1 MILAQLFQGIKE
13 AFVDNTKR
21 PLAIIGLLLFFLP
34 SSLEASNVLIAL
46 LFVEAVIGFVSNKTI
61 FRFKT
66 RPVLSVYFLLFI
78 IYVVSGIYSV
88 NRDWYIFEIEKKL
101 GLLVLPLS
109 FFVIKI
115 SKNQKRNLLTVF
127 AFSTVFWLVFCLVL
141 STFKTYQTN
150 DFSYLYMDK
159 LADWIGML
167 RVYFSLYIFFSL
179 IVFWHDYVDHKGNK
193 TIVVMSMLLC
203 ILGMFL
209 FMSRIQLPVL
219 FLFLCIL
226 MFQYFN
232 KKGLLV
238 SGILSLLIL
247 LFIFG
252 GLIYF
257 IQPLNQQFL
266 GAIEKFHP
274 KHAYTLNANGFN
286 ERLIFWKCS
295 VELIKEN
302 FFLGV
307 GIGDL
312 YEELSACYVNIGLS
326 RLNRFNCHNQYLQMW
341 LTTGIVGFATFIS
354 LLIFHFKMA
363 FKSKDSIYLA
373 FLVVICL
380 GFLTESLLELQR
392 GIVFFI
398 LISLIFYCSNSE
410 DELVEQNS

>member
-1 MILAQLFQGIKE
+1 MIIEQLFQGVKE

-34 SSLEASNVLIAL
+34 SSMEASNVLIAL
-46 LFVEAVIGFVSNKTI
+46 LFVEAIIGLISNKKDI
-61 FRFKT
+61 FFKT
-66 RPVLSVYFLLFI
+66 RFVLLIYILLFI
-78 IYVVSGIYSV
+78 VYVFSGIYSE

-109 FFVIKI
+109 FFVITI
-115 SKNQKRNLLTVF
+115 NRNQKRNLLSVF
-127 AFSTVFWLVFCLVL
+127 AYSTVFWLAFCLIL
-141 STFKTYQTN
+141 SFFKAYQTN

-179 IVFWHDYVDHKGNK
+179 IILWHDYVDKRGNK
-193 TIVVMSMLLC
+193 TIVVTSMLLC
-203 ILGMFL
+203 VLGMFL

-226 MFQYFN
+226 MFQYFKN
-232 KKGLLV
+232 KGFLV
-238 SGILSLLIL
+238 SGILSLLVL
-247 LFIFG
+247 GFIFG

-266 GAIEKFHP
+266 GALEKFHP
-274 KHAYTLNANGFN
+274 KYAYTLDANGFN

-295 VELIKEN
+295 VELIRDN
-302 FFLGV
+302 IFFGV

-312 YEELSACYVNIGLS
+312 FEELSACYTNIGLP
-326 RLNRFNCHNQYLQMW
+326 RLKRFNCHNQYLQMW
-341 LTTGIVGFATFIS
+341 LSIGVFGFATFIS

-398 LISLIFYCSNSE
+398 LISLIFYCSNIS
-410 DELVEQNS
+410 NNK

>member
-1 MILAQLFQGIKE
+1 MIIAQLFQGVKE

-34 SSLEASNVLIAL
+34 SSMEASNVLIAL
-46 LFVEAVIGFVSNKTI
+46 LFVEAIIGLISNKKDI
-61 FRFKT
+61 FFKT
-66 RPVLSVYFLLFI
+66 RLVLLIYILLFI
-78 IYVVSGIYSV
+78 VYVFSGIYSE

-109 FFVIKI
+109 FFVIAI

-127 AFSTVFWLVFCLVL
+127 AFSTVFWLVFCLIL
-141 STFKTYQTN
+141 SFFKAYQTN
-150 DFSYLYMDK
+150 DYSYLYMDK

-179 IVFWHDYVDHKGNK
+179 IILWHDYVDKRGNK
-193 TIVVMSMLLC
+193 TIVVTSMLLC
-203 ILGMFL
+203 VLGMFL

-226 MFQYFN
+226 MFQYFKN
-232 KKGLLV
+232 KGFLV
-238 SGILSLLIL
+238 SGILSLLVL
-247 LFIFG
+247 GFIFG

-266 GAIEKFHP
+266 GALEKFHP
-274 KHAYTLNANGFN
+274 KHAYTLDANGFN

-295 VELIKEN
+295 IELIKEN
-302 FFLGV
+302 IFFGV

-312 YEELSACYVNIGLS
+312 FEELSACYTNIGLP

-341 LTTGIVGFATFIS
+341 LSIGVFGFATFIS
-354 LLIFHFKMA
+354 LLIFHFKIA

-398 LISLIFYCSNSE
+398 LISLIFYCSNTS
-410 DELVEQNS
+410 NNK

>member
-1 MILAQLFQGIKE
+1 MILAQLFQGVKE

-46 LFVEAVIGFVSNKTI
+46 LFVEAIIRFISNKTT
-61 FRFKT
+61 FRVAT
-66 RPVLSVYFLLFI
+66 RPILSVYLLLFI
-78 IYVVSGIYSV
+78 IYVFSGVYSE

-101 GLLVLPLS
+101 GLLILPLS
-109 FFVIKI
+109 FFVITI

-127 AFSTVFWLVFCLVL
+127 AFSTVFWLIFCLIL
-141 STFKTYQTN
+141 SFFKVYQTN

-159 LADWIGML
+159 LAAWIDML

-179 IVFWHDYVDHKGNK
+179 IILWHDYVDSRGNK
-193 TIVVMSMLLC
+193 ALVLMSMLLC
-203 ILGMFL
+203 VLGMFL

-226 MFQYFN
+226 MFQYFKN
-232 KKGLLV
+232 KGLLV
-238 SGILSLLIL
+238 SGILSLVALVS
-247 LFIFG
+247 IFA

-274 KHAYTLNANGFN
+274 KHAYTLDANGFN

-302 FFLGV
+302 LLLGV

-312 YEELSACYVNIGLS
+312 YEELSTCYVNIGLP
-326 RLNRFNCHNQYLQMW
+326 RLNRFNCHNQYLQIW
-341 LTTGIVGFATFIS
+341 LSIGIIGFVTFIS
-354 LLIFHFKMA
+354 LLVFHFKRA
-363 FKSKDSIYLA
+363 FRSKDIIYLA

-392 GIVFFI
+392 GIVFFV

>member
-1 MILAQLFQGIKE
+1 MILAQLFQGVKE

-46 LFVEAVIGFVSNKTI
+46 LFVEAIIRFISNKTT
-61 FRFKT
+61 FRVAT
-66 RPVLSVYFLLFI
+66 RPILSVYLLLFI
-78 IYVVSGIYSV
+78 IYVFSGVYSE

-101 GLLVLPLS
+101 GLLILPLS
-109 FFVIKI
+109 FFVITI

-127 AFSTVFWLVFCLVL
+127 AFSTVFWLIFCLIL
-141 STFKTYQTN
+141 SFFKVYQTN

-159 LADWIGML
+159 LAAWIDML

-179 IVFWHDYVDHKGNK
+179 IILWHDYVDSRGNK
-193 TIVVMSMLLC
+193 ALVLMSMLLC
-203 ILGMFL
+203 VLGMFL

-226 MFQYFN
+226 MFQYFKN
-232 KKGLLV
+232 KGLLV
-238 SGILSLLIL
+238 SGILSLVALVS
-247 LFIFG
+247 IFA

-274 KHAYTLNANGFN
+274 KHAYTLDANGFN

-302 FFLGV
+302 LLLGV

-312 YEELSACYVNIGLS
+312 YEELSTCYVNIGLP
-326 RLNRFNCHNQYLQMW
+326 RLNRFNCHNQYLQIW
-341 LTTGIVGFATFIS
+341 LSIGIIGFVTFIS
-354 LLIFHFKMA
+354 LLVFHFKRA
-363 FKSKDSIYLA
+363 FRSKDIIYLA

-380 GFLTESLLELQR
+380 GFLTESLL
-392 GIVFFI
+392 
-398 LISLIFYCSNSE
+398 
-410 DELVEQNS
+410 

>member
-1 MILAQLFQGIKE
+1 MILAQLFQRVKE

-34 SSLEASNVLIAL
+34 ASLEASNVLIAL
-46 LFVEAVIGFVSNKTI
+46 LFIEAIISLISNKTT

-66 RPVLSVYFLLFI
+66 RPMLFVYILLFI
-78 IYVVSGIYSV
+78 VYVLSGFYSE
-88 NRDWYIFEIEKKL
+88 NRNWYIFELEKKL
-101 GLLVLPLS
+101 GLLVLSLS
-109 FFVIKI
+109 FFVLTITN
-115 SKNQKRNLLTVF
+115 NQKRNLLSIF
-127 AFSTVFWLVFCLVL
+127 AFSTTFWLVFCLIFSL
-141 STFKTYQTN
+141 FKAYQTN
-150 DFSYLYMDK
+150 DYSYLYMDK

-179 IVFWHDYVDHKGNK
+179 IILWHDFVDKRGNK
-193 TIVVMSMLLC
+193 NIVLISMLLC
-203 ILGMFL
+203 VLGMFL

-226 MFQYFN
+226 MFQYFKN
-232 KKGLLV
+232 KGLLV
-238 SGILSLLIL
+238 SGIISILIL

-274 KHAYTLNANGFN
+274 KHAYTLDANGFN

-295 VELIKEN
+295 VELIKQN
-302 FFLGV
+302 FFFGV

-312 YEELSACYVNIGLS
+312 YEELSACYANIGLP
-326 RLNRFNCHNQYLQMW
+326 RLNRFNCHNQYLQVW
-341 LTTGIVGFATFIS
+341 LSVGIIGFAIFIS
-354 LLIFHFKMA
+354 LLVLHFKRA
-363 FKSKDSIYLA
+363 FRSKDSVYLA
-373 FLVVICL
+373 FLVVVCL

-410 DELVEQNS
+410 NELVEQNS